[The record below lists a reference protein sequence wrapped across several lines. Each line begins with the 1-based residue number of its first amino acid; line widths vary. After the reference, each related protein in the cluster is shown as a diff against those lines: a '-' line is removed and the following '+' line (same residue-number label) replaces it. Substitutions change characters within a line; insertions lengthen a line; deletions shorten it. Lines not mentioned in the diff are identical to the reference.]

1 MKISV
6 LSNINIDVL
15 ARNLGKKYELYKA
28 AGYDNWIRELL
39 DRDSGLNKYDPA
51 AVFII
56 LDGSELINPYDSPD
70 DIKKQIDRYFIY
82 IEEYIKIKSE
92 GTSVFVSNLDIPVRR
107 IKGCG
112 RPGTERLAEHYW
124 NEKLYCLCEA
134 FKHLYA
140 FDFKSLVEGMG
151 RNELYSNKLWYLGS
165 IRYSPKGQ
173 KAVENAI
180 DRYLRG
186 VEGSRKKCIVLDLD
200 DTLWGG
206 VVGESGADGI
216 ELSEY
221 KEGARYRDLQM
232 RLKDIKDTG
241 VILAV
246 VSKNNY
252 EDAIEVFRSHKS
264 MYLREEDFA
273 AMKINWEPKVLNIE
287 SLAEELNIGL
297 DSMVF
302 IDDSPVERESVRH
315 SLPQVEVPDFPED
328 TSDLE
333 AFITKVYNDYFFC
346 ADVTEEDMIKT
357 AMYRQNSLR
366 EMEMKASGSMK
377 DYLHRLETSIS
388 IWKAG
393 KEDIA
398 RIAQLAQKT
407 NQFNLT
413 TRRYTEKDIE
423 RMLASSEYDVFV
435 ASVRDKFGDNGK
447 TVVLIIRRGKDMAE
461 IDTFLMSC
469 RIMGRFIEDRIMTFI
484 ENKYSSQGFKHISAS
499 YIKTK
504 KNQPVESLFERLG
517 YELLERDNDG
527 NKRYR
532 LNLEQKGNK
541 RNNFGELIEL

>member
-56 LDGSELINPYDSPD
+56 LDGSELISPYDSPD
-70 DIKKQIDRYFIY
+70 DIKKQIDLYFIY
-82 IEEYIKIKSE
+82 IEEYMKIKAE

-107 IKGCG
+107 IQSCG

-124 NEKLYCLCEA
+124 NEKLYCLCKA
-134 FKHLYA
+134 FRHLYV
-140 FDFKSLVEGMG
+140 FDFKSLVESMG

-180 DRYLRG
+180 DRYLRS

-200 DTLWGG
+200 ETLWGG
-206 VVGESGADGI
+206 VVGELSPEGI

-221 KEGARYRDLQM
+221 KEGARYRDFQI

-252 EDAIEVFRSHKS
+252 EDVLEVFRSHKG

-273 AMKINWEPKVLNIE
+273 AMKINWDPKVLNIE
-287 SLAEELNIGL
+287 SLAEELNIGF
-297 DSMVF
+297 DSMVY
-302 IDDSPVERESVRH
+302 IDDNPVEREAVRH

-346 ADVTEEDMIKT
+346 ADVTEEDLTKT

-366 EMEMKASGSMK
+366 EMEMKASGSME

-393 KEDIA
+393 KEDIV
-398 RIAQLAQKT
+398 RIAQLTQKT

-413 TRRYTEKDIE
+413 TRRYAEKDIE
-423 RMLASSEYDVFV
+423 RMLSSSEYDVFA

-447 TVVLIIRRGKDMAE
+447 TVVLIIRRGNDMAE

-532 LNLEQKGNK
+532 LSLEQNGNK
-541 RNNFGELIEL
+541 RNTFGELMEL